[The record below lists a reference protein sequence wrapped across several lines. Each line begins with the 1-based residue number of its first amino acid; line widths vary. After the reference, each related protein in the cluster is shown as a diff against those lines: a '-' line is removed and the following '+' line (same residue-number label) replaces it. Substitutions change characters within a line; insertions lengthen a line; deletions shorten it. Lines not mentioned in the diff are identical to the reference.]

1 MLGIKECLTKVL
13 DRLHWLTQGSQYSI
27 EMCKTENQEIAAG
40 AVKYVHVNV
49 AKSGKKQLAI
59 TGYRLYNSATN
70 GTGYDKCNVT
80 YVGPEY
86 ATSFTNPYVV
96 ITNMGTS
103 AAKVDVYLWVL
114 YINTGGGWVIRNIL
128 HALASPRREATC

>member
-1 MLGIKECLTKVL
+1 MLDLKKYLIKVAE
-13 DRLHWLTQGSQYSI
+13 RLHWLTQGSQYSI

-40 AVKYVHVNV
+40 ATKYVQVNV

-59 TGYRLYNSATN
+59 TGYRVYNSATN
-70 GTGYDKCNVT
+70 GKGYEKCTVT
-80 YVGPEY
+80 YMGPEY
-86 ATSFTNPYVV
+86 AASFTNPYVV
-96 ITNMGTS
+96 ITNMDTS

-114 YINTGGGWVIRNIL
+114 YINTGGVIRNIL

>member
-1 MLGIKECLTKVL
+1 MLDLKKYLTKVAE
-13 DRLHWLTQGSQYSI
+13 RLHWLTQGSQYSI

-40 AVKYVHVNV
+40 ATKYVQVNV

-59 TGYRLYNSATN
+59 TGYRVYNSATN
-70 GTGYDKCNVT
+70 GTGFEKCNVT
-80 YVGPEY
+80 YMGPEY
-86 ATSFTNPYVV
+86 ATSFKNPYVV

-114 YINTGGGWVIRNIL
+114 YISTAGG
-128 HALASPRREATC
+128 